1 VPHSCAPISRVQL
14 EGGRYGWGEAT
25 AALEV
30 VTLEDGLGLCDERDD
45 GNDDADESG
54 PEPSIQD

>member
-1 VPHSCAPISRVQL
+1 VQL
-14 EGGRYGWGEAT
+14 EGGRYGWGKAT